1 MKFGL
6 SILTLI
12 LLCAVAQAQQIATT
26 AEGKKVVLNAD
37 GTWKYAG
44 ANEPNSSA
52 SIALQAGLVFNP
64 GDVKILARVTFYLL
78 DGSLDNILESA
89 GLQPIGRY
97 NTDRPIRE
105 RLMNDYVSAATLGA
119 YPEEWRFVAAAN
131 KIIQAHIVKSVTTDF
146 AGKAAIETVPA
157 GNYYVMGLSN
167 IPRSY
172 ALWNLKCELKP
183 GENSITLDQG
193 NAVIVF

>member
-6 SILTLI
+6 SIFTLI

-52 SIALQAGLVFNP
+52 SIALQAGLVLP
-64 GDVKILARVTFYLL
+64 GEVKLLARVTFYLL
-78 DGSLDNILESA
+78 DDSLDNILESA
-89 GLQPIGRY
+89 GLQPFNRY

-105 RLMNDYVSAATLGA
+105 RLLTDYVSAATLGR
-119 YPEEWRFVAAAN
+119 YPEEGRFVAAAN
-131 KIIQAHIVKSVTTDF
+131 KIIQAHIVKSMTTDF
-146 AGKAAIETVPA
+146 AGKAAIEAPA

-167 IPRSY
+167 IPRRY
-172 ALWNLKCELKP
+172 ALWNLKCALKP
-183 GENSITLDQG
+183 GENSITLDQD